1 MHELAT
7 IVLAS
12 VLSSVLGAGAIAAVF
27 RHAAVNYL
35 RSTFVEREYV
45 FDSSGAK
52 KFATAVDLNGI
63 GRKVGEQQRELASLD
78 DRHDALDKRIS
89 LVEERQTQ
97 QWERI
102 SEQMAS
108 TARTIE
114 GVTQRL
120 ERVTEI
126 QQQQALRLE
135 RLSSG
140 QRT

>member
-1 MHELAT
+1 MHELLSIT
-7 IVLAS
+7 IGSLAGG
-12 VLSSVLGAGAIAAVF
+12 LIGGGALAALF
-27 RHAAVNYL
+27 RAAAVNHL
-35 RSTFVEREYV
+35 REIFVERSYV

-52 KFATAVDLNGI
+52 KFATAADLNGI

-78 DRHDALDKRIS
+78 DRYDALDKRIS

-140 QRT
+140 QRS